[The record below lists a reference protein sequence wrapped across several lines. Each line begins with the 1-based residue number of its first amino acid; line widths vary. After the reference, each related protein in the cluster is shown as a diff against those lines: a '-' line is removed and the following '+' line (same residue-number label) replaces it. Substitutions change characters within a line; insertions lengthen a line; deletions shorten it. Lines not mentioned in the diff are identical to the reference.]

1 MQSVS
6 QLLFK
11 QALAIS
17 AADLEFFDLYIF
29 KYKYSEKCH
38 CDQDW
43 KQNTLNL
50 VTSVRK

>member
-1 MQSVS
+1 MRSVS

-17 AADLEFFDLYIF
+17 AADLEFFDLSI
-29 KYKYSEKCH
+29 YKYSEKCN

-50 VTSVRK
+50 VTSVQK